1 MHALYIGGDSK
12 TLMVVQVAPV
22 KKNVR
27 ETMSSLEFAK
37 KVGKIELGKVAA
49 KTAAS
54 KRKTKK
60 T

>member
-1 MHALYIGGDSK
+1 
-12 TLMVVQVAPV
+12 MVVQVAPV